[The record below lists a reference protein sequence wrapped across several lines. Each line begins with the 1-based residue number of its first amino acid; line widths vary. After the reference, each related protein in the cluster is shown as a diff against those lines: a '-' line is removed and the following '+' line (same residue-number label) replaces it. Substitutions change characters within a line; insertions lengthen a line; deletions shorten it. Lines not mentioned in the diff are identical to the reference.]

1 MHFGQKFYGVGF
13 NMNVIDIEKLE
24 SKISQGDGS
33 FICACPQCRSEGKD
47 RSGNHLRV
55 WPNLAFHCI
64 IDGSKEHNAGILQLV
79 GTESDGTHFVT
90 TTIEEPKIK
99 QPATWPLS
107 ILDKLIFDY
116 SYFESR
122 GISAETQKHFRMGLA
137 SSGQLNG
144 RAILPILSPQKDKII
159 GFTGRLINYT
169 KWHKEN
175 KIPKWKHLNPSSS
188 FVLVGDEFSIRESRT
203 ILITEGPA
211 DILALYEAGTRN
223 TICLFGTTISS
234 KQLGFLIRNNPQKI
248 VIGLNNEPDNKNIGQ
263 IAAEKLR
270 KTLLNYFSEDRIAI
284 RLPRSKDFNQDLM
297 DFGKSELDSYRKTWL
312 IQPE

>member
-1 MHFGQKFYGVGF
+1 L
-13 NMNVIDIEKLE
+13 EKLE
-24 SKISQGDGS
+24 NKVTQSDGS
-33 FICACPQCRSEGKD
+33 WVCFCPACGEEGRNLRSK
-47 RSGNHLRV
+47 NHLRV
-55 WPNLAFHCI
+55 WPDLRFNCVVSTG
-64 IDGSKEHNAGILQLV
+64 DRQHNSRILQLV
-79 GTESDGTHFVT
+79 GTESDGILTHYT
-90 TTIEEPKIK
+90 ARTEEPKIK

-122 GISAETQKHFRMGLA
+122 GISAETQKHFRMGVA

-175 KIPKWKHLNPSSS
+175 KIPKWKHLNPSGS
-188 FVLVGDEFSIRESRT
+188 FLLVGDEFSIRESRT

-211 DILALYEAGTRN
+211 DILALYEAGIRN

-234 KQLGFLIRNNPQKI
+234 KQLGFLIKSNPLKI
-248 VIGLNNEPDNKNIGQ
+248 VIGLNNEPGNKNIGG

-270 KTLLNYFSEDRIAI
+270 KTLLNYFSEERIIIA
-284 RLPRSKDFNQDLM
+284 LPKAKDYNDWLLEKN
-297 DFGKSELDSYRKTWL
+297 GKSELDEYRKTWL
-312 IQPE
+312 P